1 MPDATEKILLAS
13 GYHLVKRGYWTN
25 AEGRKAGDRVQ
36 YTRYGWIGATRE
48 GTKLGPSPLSMR
60 ALRGY
65 AKGEWL

>member
-1 MPDATEKILLAS
+1 MADHTEKILLAS

-48 GTKLGPSPLSMR
+48 GTKLGPSPLSLLL
-60 ALRGY
+60 A
-65 AKGEWL
+65 